1 MPPLPSKRNLIREK
15 SVYLSG
21 CLPSQVN
28 EMRKTKFGTGE
39 NMHGTVLGGKGP
51 HWRRKTNSNPWER
64 DEVLEPGAA
73 GNRGEHG
80 DDTIY
85 AYLKEMGSIPL
96 LTGPREIEVAR
107 QLARGRERIADS
119 LYRCP
124 VAVGELLVW
133 GQRLRVG
140 EMRIREIARLNSEVT
155 SGVEPVEWFRGQLGA
170 IARLERQAR
179 RLWRRWRQAVQ
190 DGEPGFRELLGL
202 ARVRRAIAGRIR
214 KLGLKQ
220 EARDRL
226 LKSLKTSLEPLLNLL
241 KKRESL
247 RRSQAEADR
256 SRYRKVC
263 SELEQWEKS
272 RCVTREQVRRTYGRI
287 CEAERR
293 AEDAKQELVQSNLRL
308 VVSVAKK
315 YRGRGL
321 AFLDLIQEGNIG
333 LMKAVDRFN
342 HRLGFKFSTY
352 AHWWIRQAIQ
362 RSISEK
368 GRTIRLPVHISEVV
382 YKSVRTAREWTR
394 IHGRQPS
401 TEELA
406 GVVGLPVDRVQRIL
420 EIARKPV
427 SLEAP
432 IGRDEEGRLQDILE
446 DCNSESPSEE
456 LLRLSVADETSGI
469 LMNLDS
475 REERVLR
482 LRFGVGED
490 REHTLEQIGRVF
502 SLTRER
508 IRQIEAMALRKL
520 RRAYADPCSVQAA
533 TR

>member
-1 MPPLPSKRNLIREK
+1 
-15 SVYLSG
+15 
-21 CLPSQVN
+21 
-28 EMRKTKFGTGE
+28 MRKSRSTAGE
-39 NMHGTVLGGKGP
+39 NMYGTAIEGTDSV
-51 HWRRKTNSNPWER
+51 WSRKTNSKPWDR
-64 DEVLEPGAA
+64 DEVLGPKPAPK
-73 GNRGEHG
+73 RGEHG

-96 LTGPREIEVAR
+96 LTARQETEVAR
-107 QLARGRERIADS
+107 RLAEGRERLANYI
-119 LYRCP
+119 YRCP

-133 GQRLRVG
+133 GQRLQVG
-140 EMRIREIARLNSEVT
+140 EMRIREIARLDSKAT
-155 SGVEPVEWFRGQLGA
+155 SGVEPGEWFRGQLTA
-170 IARLERQAR
+170 IALLDRRAR
-179 RLWRRWRQAVQ
+179 RLWRRWRRVVQ
-190 DGEPGFRELLGL
+190 DGKPGFRELLGL
-202 ARVRRAIAGRIR
+202 ARVRGAIAKRIG
-214 KLGLKQ
+214 KLGLRE

-226 LKSLKTSLEPLLNLL
+226 LKSLRTSLEPVLDLVN
-241 KKRESL
+241 KSESL
-247 RRSQAEADR
+247 RQGETSMDR
-256 SRYRKVC
+256 DRYQQVC
-263 SELEQWEKS
+263 SELLQWEQT
-272 RCVTREQVRRTYGRI
+272 RCVTREQARRTFGRI
-287 CEAERR
+287 CEAQKR
-293 AEDAKQELVQSNLRL
+293 ADDAKQELVQSNLRL

-342 HRLGFKFSTY
+342 YRLGFKFSTY

-382 YKSVRTAREWTR
+382 YKSVRTAREWNR

-406 GVVGLPVDRVQRIL
+406 EAVGLPADRVQSIL
-420 EIARKPV
+420 DIARKPV

-432 IGRDEEGRLQDILE
+432 IGRDEEGRLQDVVE
-446 DCNSESPSEE
+446 DRSSESPSEE
-456 LLRLSVADETSGI
+456 LLRLSVADEISDI
-469 LMNLDS
+469 LVNLDS

-482 LRFGVGED
+482 LRFGIEED
-490 REHTLEQIGRVF
+490 GEHTLEQIGRVF

-520 RRAYADPCSVQAA
+520 RRAYAGRRSVEAA
-533 TR
+533 SG